1 MGKFTQWL
9 EQQFGGGPNGTKRSR
24 PFLWLLIIAL
34 IGAALMLLSSFINVR
49 KLEPI
54 SSAGAGAGPPEQA
67 SAPAISQN
75 GSDKASKFRD
85 YEKAYETQ
93 LQDILQKIAGIG
105 EVEVLVTIDSTE
117 EVDVE
122 KNVKNTQQVTS
133 EKDQGGATRNITEVT
148 SSGEVVLYQVSG
160 AQQPLVTKY
169 IKPKIRGV
177 IVVARGAENAVVRKM
192 IAEAVERGLDV
203 PAHRISI
210 LPRKQS

>member
-9 EQQFGGGPNGTKRSR
+9 EQRFGGGPNGTKRSR

-34 IGAALMLLSSFINVR
+34 IGAALMLLSSFVNVQ

-54 SSAGAGAGPPEQA
+54 SSAGAGPPEQA
-67 SAPAISQN
+67 SVPAIGQS
-75 GSDKASKFRD
+75 GSDKVSKFRD

-93 LQDILQKIAGIG
+93 LQDILQKIVGIG

-133 EKDQGGATRNITEVT
+133 EKDQGGASRNITEVT

-177 IVVARGAENAVVRKM
+177 LVVAKGAENAVVRKM

>member
-1 MGKFTQWL
+1 MGKFMQWL
-9 EQQFGGGPNGTKRSR
+9 EQRFGGGPNGTKRSH

-34 IGAALMLLSSFINVR
+34 IGVAIMILSSFVNVQ
-49 KLEPI
+49 KLEPL
-54 SSAGAGAGPPEQA
+54 SSNTGAGPPPQA
-67 SAPAISQN
+67 TQPAFSQSASQP
-75 GSDKASKFRD
+75 SKFRE
-85 YEKAYETQ
+85 YEKAYESQ
-93 LQDILQKIAGIG
+93 LTDILQKMVGVG

-117 EVDVE
+117 ESAVE
-122 KNVKNTQQVTS
+122 KNLKNSQQVTN
-133 EKDQGGATRNITEVT
+133 EKDQAGASRNITEVT

-177 IVVARGAENAVVRKM
+177 LVVAKGAENAAVRKM

-210 LPRKQS
+210 MPRKQS